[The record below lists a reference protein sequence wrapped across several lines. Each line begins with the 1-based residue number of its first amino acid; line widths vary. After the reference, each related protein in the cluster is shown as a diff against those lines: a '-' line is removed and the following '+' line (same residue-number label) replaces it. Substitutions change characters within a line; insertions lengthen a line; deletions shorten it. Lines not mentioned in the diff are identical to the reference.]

1 MIRRLVVALGLA
13 LASLLAVLPASAQE
27 KPLVIM
33 TSYAS

>member
-1 MIRRLVVALGLA
+1 MLMRALLFIGLVAGSLA
-13 LASLLAVLPASAQE
+13 AILPASAQE